1 MSGARDGAVADVAI
15 GVDPSRDGEARPS
28 NVRPGWLIPAV
39 GVGVGLVLCWLVVV
53 RGLPVALAERW
64 PDLALK
70 LDPRLPQALL
80 SKAEEL
86 RQSYYKLALASADQ
100 AARNSVGEGSS
111 PVTAVKRSDV
121 ERRRAEIRTRLGSIL
136 KHVIRRDPLNAVA
149 FRMLGEI
156 EPDSRRA
163 RAYMMSALA
172 RSKREPVAVFWLL
185 NDAMARQDRAAA
197 LEYAEVLFR
206 TNPPL
211 RRYAVA
217 SFAQLANDSESS
229 KKLAERLRARPWWRD
244 LFFGMLPEL
253 ARDPRAPLNLMMA
266 LKAIGGRLS
275 ANETA
280 TYLRV
285 LFNRKQY
292 GLAYYVWLNL
302 LPAEKMAK
310 MGLLNNGGFEDESDG
325 APFNWQFSRPVNA
338 TVGLL
343 PAPVRKDGERALHIT
358 MGPGRVRFP
367 EVSQYMKLP
376 PGRYL
381 VSGQYRGRIKSS
393 RGLVWRSYCIGADG
407 RARQNGETEA
417 IAGLARQW
425 SDFSFEFAFDEA
437 QGCEL
442 VLLRLTHPARTESEH
457 FIDGEIWF
465 DSIKLSVVQP

>member
-1 MSGARDGAVADVAI
+1 MYSPGDGAIAEEAI
-15 GVDPSRDGEARPS
+15 DADPSSDGEARS
-28 NVRPGWLIPAV
+28 SGARSGRLMLAV
-39 GVGVGLVLCWLVVV
+39 GVGIGLLLFWLVLV
-53 RGLPVALAERW
+53 RGLPIALAERW
-64 PDLALK
+64 PDLALR

-86 RQSYYKLALASADQ
+86 RQSYYKLGLASANPASGDS
-100 AARNSVGEGSS
+100 RGNGNSS
-111 PVTAVKRSDV
+111 PTEVKPQDV
-121 ERRRAEIRTRLGSIL
+121 ERRRAEIRTRLRSIL
-136 KHVIRRDPLNAVA
+136 KRVIRRAPLNAVA

-156 EPDSRRA
+156 EPNSRRA
-163 RAYMMSALA
+163 RAYMMSAVA

-185 NDAMARQDRAAA
+185 NDALARRDRAAA

-229 KKLAERLRARPWWRD
+229 QKLAERLRARPWWRD

-253 ARDPRAPLNLMMA
+253 ANDPRAPLNIMMA
-266 LKAIGGRLS
+266 LKAVGDRLS
-275 ANETA
+275 GNEIA

-302 LPAEKMAK
+302 LPAEKMAR
-310 MGLLNNGGFEDESDG
+310 MGLLNNGGFDDESDG
-325 APFNWQFSRPVNA
+325 APFNWQFSRPSNA

-343 PAPVRKDGERALHIT
+343 PAPARKDGDRALHIT

-381 VSGQYRGRIKSS
+381 VSGQYRGQIKSS
-393 RGLVWRSYCIGADG
+393 RGLVWRSYCIAADG
-407 RARQNGETEA
+407 RTSQNGETEP
-417 IAGLARQW
+417 IVGWVRQW

-437 QGCEL
+437 KGCEL

-457 FIDGEIWF
+457 FIEGEIWF
-465 DSIKLSVVQP
+465 DAIKVSSVRP